1 MPPRTISAAA
11 RQPGQGPCLAAPAT
25 PPAGFHR
32 FPFRVSRSSRL
43 QSRATSNSESSR
55 AILVGVDF
63 GKHDFQ
69 ESLSEL
75 ALLTSTAGS
84 TPVHMLT
91 GRRSRP
97 DPALFIGSGKAEEL
111 KEAADALDADV
122 VVFNHT
128 LSPAQQ
134 RNLERFLKR
143 HVIDRTGLILD
154 IFGQRAQSHV
164 GKVQVELAQV
174 QYQASR
180 LVRAWSHLERQKGG
194 IGMRGGPGE
203 RQLELD
209 RRLLDERA
217 KRLKSDLSRL
227 QRQHS
232 TQRRARARN
241 DTLSISLVGYTNA
254 GKSTLFNALTKAR
267 AYAADQLFATLDTTS
282 RRLYLEGLGNVV
294 LSDTVGFIRDL
305 PTQLVAAF
313 RATLEE
319 TVHAD
324 LLLHVVDASSPVRHE
339 QVEQV
344 NRVLAEINA
353 DDIPQI
359 VVMNKI
365 DAAPELLEQGPRVER
380 NEDGVPVRVFVS
392 ARDGIG
398 LDALREAV
406 VEAARWLAERPAGPA
421 PLDPRF
427 ADGHGRVDDAH
438 DDTTDDDRGVGGD
451 DGQDGGQDGGDDAA
465 PEEPDTL

>member
-1 MPPRTISAAA
+1 
-11 RQPGQGPCLAAPAT
+11 
-25 PPAGFHR
+25 
-32 FPFRVSRSSRL
+32 
-43 QSRATSNSESSR
+43 
-55 AILVGVDF
+55 
-63 GKHDFQ
+63 
-69 ESLSEL
+69 
-75 ALLTSTAGS
+75 
-84 TPVHMLT
+84 
-91 GRRSRP
+91 
-97 DPALFIGSGKAEEL
+97 
-111 KEAADALDADV
+111 
-122 VVFNHT
+122 
-128 LSPAQQ
+128 
-134 RNLERFLKR
+134 
-143 HVIDRTGLILD
+143 VIDRTGLILD

-209 RRLLDERA
+209 RRMLDDRA
-217 KRLKSDLSRL
+217 KRLKSDLARL
-227 QRQHS
+227 QRQHH

-282 RRLYLEGLGNVV
+282 RRLFLDGFGNVV

-313 RATLEE
+313 RATLDE

-339 QVEQV
+339 QIEQV
-344 NRVLAEINA
+344 NRVLAEIDA
-353 DDIPQI
+353 SDIPQI

-365 DAAPELLEQGPRVER
+365 DAAPVLEQGPRVER
-380 NEDGVPVRVFVS
+380 NEDGVPTACSCRR
-392 ARDGIG
+392 ARAGPRRPARG
-398 LDALREAV
+398 M
-406 VEAARWLAERPAGPA
+406 VEVAQWLASRPERRRPTIRAWRA
-421 PLDPRF
+421 RCRRSWD
-427 ADGHGRVDDAH
+427 AETDG
-438 DDTTDDDRGVGGD
+438 TSKTDRKWPDRRQTAQLIAVGC
-451 DGQDGGQDGGDDAA
+451 
-465 PEEPDTL
+465 EWLPDWGF